1 MEKNKLR
8 LRKNIIPWLS
18 DQLSRPQWFR
28 NFFITR
34 NARASFSVYSH
45 VRRSNGE
52 PKISYPTKEVAI
64 KAAEKMGNKHGVHF
78 SVYKCLYCN
87 GWHCGKNA
95 QNKIVKINK

>member
-1 MEKNKLR
+1 MKLR
-8 LRKNIIPWLS
+8 LRKNIIPWLK

-34 NARASFSVYSH
+34 NAWTSFSEHSH

-52 PKISYPTKEVAI
+52 PKISYPTKEVAM

-78 SVYKCLYCN
+78 SVHKCLYCD

-95 QNKIVKINK
+95 QNKIIKINK

>member
-34 NARASFSVYSH
+34 NAWASFSVYSH
-45 VRRSNGE
+45 VRRATGKE
-52 PKISYPTKEVAI
+52 KISFSTKEKVLMN
-64 KAAEKMGNKHGVHF
+64 AEYLSNKFGVHF
-78 SVYKCLYCN
+78 SVY
-87 GWHCGKNA
+87 
-95 QNKIVKINK
+95 